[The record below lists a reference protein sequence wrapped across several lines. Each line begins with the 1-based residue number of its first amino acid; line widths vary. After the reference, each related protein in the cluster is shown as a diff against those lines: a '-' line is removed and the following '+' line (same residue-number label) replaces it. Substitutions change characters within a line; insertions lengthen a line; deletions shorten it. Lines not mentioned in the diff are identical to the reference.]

1 MFVSAFTPTRVTA
14 MMTFNV
20 VLDGQ
25 ACSLPPHLLLYE
37 LWDSKLNLNIYID
50 VTTQHEVELILMGGS
65 YKLIVIINCCH
76 LSKSGT
82 ATEINWNC

>member
-25 ACSLPPHLLLYE
+25 ACSLPPQKNKPHLLLYE

-50 VTTQHEVELILMGGS
+50 VTTQHEVELILMGGF

-76 LSKSGT
+76 LSKSTGT
-82 ATEINWNC
+82 